1 MDARARAK
9 RYEKLDFLGE
19 GQVSDRGG
27 AALGPGAAA
36 AQLGPACVAARPR
49 REGDAGGAGLCP
61 PRARGGLGGLS
72 LAQSVRPCS
81 RRHLSLSPV
90 RHRF

>member
-27 AALGPGAAA
+27 GRPRPWGCSSPVGLARVAVLPWREGVPGGPGGAHTGAEEGSAA
-36 AQLGPACVAARPR
+36 
-49 REGDAGGAGLCP
+49 
-61 PRARGGLGGLS
+61 S
-72 LAQSVRPCS
+72 L
-81 RRHLSLSPV
+81 
-90 RHRF
+90 